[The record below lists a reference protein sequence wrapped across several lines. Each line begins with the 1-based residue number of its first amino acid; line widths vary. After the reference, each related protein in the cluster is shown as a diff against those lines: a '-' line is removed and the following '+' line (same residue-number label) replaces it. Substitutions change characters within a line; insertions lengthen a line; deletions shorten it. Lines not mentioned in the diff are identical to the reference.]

1 MADHRSITILGS
13 TGSIGRQT
21 LDVLTNLHGSFTARW
36 LTCNSRWE
44 DLAEQ
49 VLVHRPHGVAIR
61 EEAAWKA
68 FTEHVDFDG
77 VVLCG
82 EEGLCEAAADSENSV
97 VMSAMVGFS
106 GVVPTMAAVHAGHT
120 IGLANKESLVSAGH
134 LIMPA
139 ARQHGATVIA
149 VDSEH
154 SAILQ
159 CLVGERRDHVSR
171 FIITAS
177 GGPFRMIPLDELDKM
192 TWQQALQHPNWI
204 MGNKITIDSA
214 TLMNKGFEVM
224 EAHWLFDAQAE
235 EIDVVIHP
243 QSIIHSMVQF
253 IDGSVKAQMGVP
265 TMMVPIQYALTYP
278 ERRALEIESMD
289 LAQMGSLTFERPD
302 TQRFPCLKLAYDAL
316 QSGGSAGCVINAAN
330 EVAVHAFLHDRL
342 RFTDIPRLIESS
354 LEHMEHLSHP
364 SLTDIVD
371 LDARTR
377 EFAEAHTTTFAD

>member
-106 GVVPTMAAVHAGHT
+106 GVVPTMAAVRAGHT